1 MVTGVVGKS
10 CSGKDSA
17 VRYLVRNWFHEINVD
32 HLGHEAL
39 EVKKEELRAAFGD
52 GIFTDGH
59 VNRKILGPI
68 VFSDAAKLETLNGI
82 THPWMTEEVKRL
94 IGEHENTC
102 INAALLESMGLV
114 PLCDEVLYVFAP
126 LEMRTERALLR
137 DGITREGFLK
147 RDANQKNIGLTLLES
162 GRRVITIIND
172 KDEEYLYR
180 QLSMYCDRLK
190 SRGYING

>member
-17 VRYLVRNWFHEINVD
+17 VRYLVRNGFYEINVD

-68 VFSDAAKLETLNGI
+68 VFSDAAKL
-82 THPWMTEEVKRL
+82 
-94 IGEHENTC
+94 
-102 INAALLESMGLV
+102 AMGSCTSSLHWKWG
-114 PLCDEVLYVFAP
+114 P
-126 LEMRTERALLR
+126 
-137 DGITREGFLK
+137 
-147 RDANQKNIGLTLLES
+147 
-162 GRRVITIIND
+162 
-172 KDEEYLYR
+172 
-180 QLSMYCDRLK
+180 
-190 SRGYING
+190 RGPS

>member
-17 VRYLVRNWFHEINVD
+17 VRYLVRNGFHEINVD

-68 VFSDAAKLETLNGI
+68 VFSDAERLETLNGI

-114 PLCDEVLYVFAP
+114 PLLAMLPMAFSTMLARP
-126 LEMRTERALLR
+126 PFLLP
-137 DGITREGFLK
+137 GV
-147 RDANQKNIGLTLLES
+147 GLA
-162 GRRVITIIND
+162 
-172 KDEEYLYR
+172 
-180 QLSMYCDRLK
+180 
-190 SRGYING
+190 SRSTPPAAR